1 MRTLVRGG
9 WVVGFAEGTHTL
21 IPDGVVVYEDDRIAY
36 VGRRFDRRAD
46 AEIDARGKLV
56 CPGFIDTH
64 VHSGHRASHRLITD
78 TGRPDFFGQ
87 PFLDISVPREGTR
100 VGGDPRYARPTD
112 ADAEAGTRLLATFT
126 IAEMLR
132 NGITTFME
140 FGSQL
145 RVQEALL
152 GEVDRLGLRAY
163 LGAGYDSGRWV
174 GDEKGRLKRV
184 VDEAAG
190 VKEFESAVAF
200 VRRVDG
206 SVNGRVRGLLAPREV
221 ETCSLDLLRATR
233 KAADELR
240 LPIVTHA
247 AYNIIEFYEIV
258 REHRMTP
265 VELMES
271 VGLLGRDLTV
281 GHGNLIADNG
291 LMSYAGGRDLE
302 LMGRYGVTVSHC
314 PVNIARRG
322 RSLDSWAKY
331 RAAGIN
337 LALGSD
343 TYPRDLIMQ
352 MRVASYFGKVMS
364 HNLSAA
370 SAAEVFEAA
379 TLGGARALGRT
390 DLGRLTPGAKADI
403 VVIDLET
410 RDSLRFGPV
419 RDPIKALVECGIGD
433 DVATVIVDGAVRMRA
448 RIIPGVDLAAVR
460 RAAQDAGE
468 HVWGRV
474 QEWDPL
480 GTHGRADQPV
490 VVSDYQGLIVHQGA
504 AVEASVQR
512 WLPSSPEPCRP
523 HAHSGGRAHAER
535 AKDAPPWHAGRA
547 REDNPAQALRRQDR
561 RRLRAPHRGRGAR
574 VPEEPCPGARRDRR
588 TEDMARTG
596 HCPMSV

>member
-21 IPDGVVVYEDDRIAY
+21 IPEGIVVYEDDRIAH
-36 VGRRFDRRAD
+36 VGRRFDGRAEV
-46 AEIDARGKLV
+46 EIDARGKLV

-78 TGRPDFFGQ
+78 AGRPDFFGQ
-87 PFLDISVPREGTR
+87 PFLDISVPREGRR

-112 ADAEAGTRLLATFT
+112 ADADAGNRLLATFT

-152 GEVDRLGLRAY
+152 GEVERLGLRAY

-190 VKEFESAVAF
+190 VKEFESAMAF
-200 VRRVDG
+200 IRKVDG
-206 SVNGRVRGLLAPREV
+206 SVNDRVRGLLAPREV
-221 ETCSLDLLRATR
+221 ETCTLDLLRATR
-233 KAADELR
+233 RAADEVR

-247 AYNIIEFYEIV
+247 AYNVIEFYEIV

-291 LMSYAGGRDLE
+291 FMSYSGGRDLE
-302 LMGRYGVTVSHC
+302 LMGRHGVTVSHC
-314 PVNIARRG
+314 PVNIARRA
-322 RSLDSWAKY
+322 RSLDSWQKY
-331 RAAGIN
+331 RAAGVN

-364 HNLSAA
+364 HNLLSA

-379 TLGGARALGRT
+379 TLGGARALGRD
-390 DLGRLTPGAKADI
+390 DLGRLAPGAKADI

-410 RDSLRFGPV
+410 RDSLRFGPI
-419 RDPIKALVECGIGD
+419 RDPIKALVEYGIGD
-433 DVATVIVDGAVRMRA
+433 DVITVIVDGIVRMRD
-448 RIIPGVDLAAVR
+448 RVIPGVDLAAVR
-460 RAAQDAGE
+460 REAQAAGE
-468 HVWGRV
+468 GVWQRV

-480 GTHGRADQPV
+480 GRTAEQ
-490 VVSDYQGLIVHQGA
+490 I
-504 AVEASVQR
+504 
-512 WLPSSPEPCRP
+512 SPWSFP
-523 HAHSGGRAHAER
+523 
-535 AKDAPPWHAGRA
+535 
-547 REDNPAQALRRQDR
+547 L
-561 RRLRAPHRGRGAR
+561 
-574 VPEEPCPGARRDRR
+574 V
-588 TEDMARTG
+588 TE
-596 HCPMSV
+596 

>member
-9 WVVGFAEGTHTL
+9 WVVGFAGRTHTL

-36 VGRRFDRRAD
+36 VGRHFDGRAEV
-46 AEIDARGKLV
+46 EIDARGKLV

-87 PFLDISVPREGTR
+87 PFLDISVPREGRR

-112 ADAEAGTRLLATFT
+112 ADADAGNRLLATFT

-152 GEVDRLGLRAY
+152 GEVERLGLRAY

-190 VKEFESAVAF
+190 VKEFESAMAF
-200 VRRVDG
+200 IREVDG

-221 ETCSLDLLRATR
+221 ETCTLDLLRATR
-233 KAADELR
+233 RAADELR

-247 AYNIIEFYEIV
+247 AYNVIEFYEIV

-291 LMSYAGGRDLE
+291 FMSYSGGRDLE
-302 LMGRYGVTVSHC
+302 LMGRHGVTVSHC
-314 PVNIARRG
+314 PVNIARRA
-322 RSLDSWAKY
+322 RSLDSWQKY
-331 RAAGIN
+331 RAAGVN

-364 HNLSAA
+364 HNLLSA

-379 TLGGARALGRT
+379 TLGGARALGRE
-390 DLGRLTPGAKADI
+390 DLGRLAPGAKADI

-410 RDSLRFGPV
+410 RDGLRFGPV

-433 DVATVIVDGAVRMRA
+433 DVVTVIVDGIVRMRD
-448 RIIPGVDLAAVR
+448 RVIPGVDLSAVR
-460 RAAQDAGE
+460 REAQAAGE
-468 HVWGRV
+468 GVWGRV

-480 GTHGRADQPV
+480 GRTAEQ
-490 VVSDYQGLIVHQGA
+490 I
-504 AVEASVQR
+504 
-512 WLPSSPEPCRP
+512 SPWSFP
-523 HAHSGGRAHAER
+523 
-535 AKDAPPWHAGRA
+535 
-547 REDNPAQALRRQDR
+547 L
-561 RRLRAPHRGRGAR
+561 
-574 VPEEPCPGARRDRR
+574 V
-588 TEDMARTG
+588 TE
-596 HCPMSV
+596 

>member
-21 IPDGVVVYEDDRIAY
+21 IPEGIVVYEDDRIAH
-36 VGRRFDRRAD
+36 VGRRFDGRAEV
-46 AEIDARGKLV
+46 EIDARGKLV

-78 TGRPDFFGQ
+78 AGRPDFFGQ
-87 PFLDISVPREGTR
+87 PFLDISVPREGRR

-112 ADAEAGTRLLATFT
+112 ADADAGNRLLATFT

-152 GEVDRLGLRAY
+152 GEVERLGLRAY

-190 VKEFESAVAF
+190 VKEFESAMAF
-200 VRRVDG
+200 IRKVDG
-206 SVNGRVRGLLAPREV
+206 SVNDRVRGLLAPREV
-221 ETCSLDLLRATR
+221 ETCTLDLLRATR
-233 KAADELR
+233 RAADELR

-247 AYNIIEFYEIV
+247 AYNVIEFYEIV

-291 LMSYAGGRDLE
+291 FMSYSGGRDLE
-302 LMGRYGVTVSHC
+302 LMGRHGVTVSHC
-314 PVNIARRG
+314 PVNIARRA
-322 RSLDSWAKY
+322 RSLDSWQKY
-331 RAAGIN
+331 RAAGVN

-364 HNLSAA
+364 HNLLSA

-379 TLGGARALGRT
+379 TLGGARALGRD
-390 DLGRLTPGAKADI
+390 DLGRLAPGAKADI

-410 RDSLRFGPV
+410 RDSLRFGPI
-419 RDPIKALVECGIGD
+419 RDPIKALVEYGIGD
-433 DVATVIVDGAVRMRA
+433 DVITVIVDGIVRMRD
-448 RIIPGVDLAAVR
+448 RVIPGVDLAAVR
-460 RAAQDAGE
+460 REAQAAGE
-468 HVWGRV
+468 GVWQRV

-480 GTHGRADQPV
+480 GRTAEQ
-490 VVSDYQGLIVHQGA
+490 I
-504 AVEASVQR
+504 
-512 WLPSSPEPCRP
+512 SPWSFP
-523 HAHSGGRAHAER
+523 
-535 AKDAPPWHAGRA
+535 
-547 REDNPAQALRRQDR
+547 L
-561 RRLRAPHRGRGAR
+561 
-574 VPEEPCPGARRDRR
+574 V
-588 TEDMARTG
+588 TE
-596 HCPMSV
+596 

>member
-21 IPDGVVVYEDDRIAY
+21 IPEGIVVYEDDRIAH
-36 VGRRFDRRAD
+36 VGRRFDGRAEV
-46 AEIDARGKLV
+46 EIDARGKLV

-78 TGRPDFFGQ
+78 AGRPDFFGQ
-87 PFLDISVPREGTR
+87 PFLDISVPREGRR

-112 ADAEAGTRLLATFT
+112 ADADAGNRLLATFT

-152 GEVDRLGLRAY
+152 GEVERLGLRAY

-190 VKEFESAVAF
+190 VKEFESAMAF
-200 VRRVDG
+200 IRKVDG

-221 ETCSLDLLRATR
+221 ETCTLDLLRATR
-233 KAADELR
+233 RAADELR

-247 AYNIIEFYEIV
+247 AYNVIEFYEIV

-291 LMSYAGGRDLE
+291 FMSYSGGRDLE
-302 LMGRYGVTVSHC
+302 LMGRHGVTVSHC
-314 PVNIARRG
+314 PVNIARRA
-322 RSLDSWAKY
+322 RSLDSWQKY
-331 RAAGIN
+331 RAAGVN

-364 HNLSAA
+364 HNLLSA

-379 TLGGARALGRT
+379 TLGGARALGRD
-390 DLGRLTPGAKADI
+390 DLGRLAPGAKADI

-433 DVATVIVDGAVRMRA
+433 DVVTVIVDGIVRMRD
-448 RIIPGVDLAAVR
+448 RVIPGVDLAAVR
-460 RAAQDAGE
+460 REAQAAGE
-468 HVWGRV
+468 GVWRRV

-480 GTHGRADQPV
+480 GRTAEQ
-490 VVSDYQGLIVHQGA
+490 I
-504 AVEASVQR
+504 
-512 WLPSSPEPCRP
+512 SPWSFP
-523 HAHSGGRAHAER
+523 
-535 AKDAPPWHAGRA
+535 
-547 REDNPAQALRRQDR
+547 L
-561 RRLRAPHRGRGAR
+561 
-574 VPEEPCPGARRDRR
+574 V
-588 TEDMARTG
+588 TE
-596 HCPMSV
+596 